1 MRLDGRKNFQSVKL
15 LRQISYSELLPTNC
29 LSVFD
34 YFVGLVI
41 KLLKTVFWLDSV
53 KQTFSSPP
61 PSLTSSYQLPVFKI
75 RYFGRSVADCFE
87 NL

>member
-15 LRQISYSELLPTNC
+15 LRQILYSELLPTNC

-41 KLLKTVFWLDSV
+41 KLLKTVFLLDSV
-53 KQTFSSPP
+53 KQTFFPP
-61 PSLTSSYQLPVFKI
+61 LPLPQVTNFLSLKLDI
-75 RYFGRSVADCFE
+75 LDAR
-87 NL
+87 

>member
-53 KQTFSSPP
+53 KQTFFPP
-61 PSLTSSYQLPVFKI
+61 PLPLPQVTNFLSLKLDI
-75 RYFGRSVADCFE
+75 LDAC
-87 NL
+87 

>member
-1 MRLDGRKNFQSVKL
+1 MSRGSLGSFLPGGGVCLGGMGVGGNYVYALRASGLGLISSMRLDGRKNFQSVKL

-41 KLLKTVFWLDSV
+41 KLLKTVF
-53 KQTFSSPP
+53 
-61 PSLTSSYQLPVFKI
+61 
-75 RYFGRSVADCFE
+75 
-87 NL
+87 

>member
-53 KQTFSSPP
+53 K
-61 PSLTSSYQLPVFKI
+61 
-75 RYFGRSVADCFE
+75 
-87 NL
+87 

>member
-15 LRQISYSELLPTNC
+15 LRQILYSELLPTNC

-53 KQTFSSPP
+53 KQTFFPP
-61 PSLTSSYQLPVFKI
+61 LPLPQVTNFLSLKLDILDAQ
-75 RYFGRSVADCFE
+75 
-87 NL
+87 